1 MRRIGGSKLLKHVLI
16 DGGNLSHRS
25 HHASLKSG
33 KHVNNGT
40 TYHFINTLNEYLRK
54 IAPFD
59 SVNVFWDGTSA
70 FRKNLYP
77 GYKLKRKKSGVLENR
92 LSCIFDGHIINDE
105 RELLVKILSWL
116 GVNQY
121 YDPDHEADDLI
132 ASYLKA
138 NGDSINVVMSD
149 DKDFIP
155 LLINPR
161 AVIYRP
167 IMDVFLDSESAD
179 KFLETSGINHHEY
192 FLYKVIYGDMSDNIK
207 GVPFYPKK
215 YSKPA
220 CSFRD
225 LNSLLSSN
233 LDSAII
239 NPLLKHQDLLRLNE
253 KLVAFVTDIDLT
265 CSLIKSDRE
274 IEKFKAILS
283 HIGMIY
289 PKYFQFLPS
298 TNAPALP
305 NWYVDL

>member
-25 HHASLKSG
+25 HHAALKAG
-33 KHVNNGT
+33 KYTNNGT

-54 IAPFD
+54 TSPFD
-59 SVNVFWDGTSA
+59 SVNVFWDGVSVY
-70 FRKNLYP
+70 RKNLFP

-92 LSCIFDGHIINDE
+92 LSYIFDNYVVNDE
-105 RELLVKILSWL
+105 QDLLRKFLSLL

-121 YDPDHEADDLI
+121 YSPDHEADDLI
-132 ASYLKA
+132 ATYVKDNNS
-138 NGDSINVVMSD
+138 SINVVVSD

-155 LLINPR
+155 LLSNPR

-167 IMDVFLDSESAD
+167 ITDTFLDAESAD
-179 KFLETSGINHHEY
+179 KFLEALGINHQEY

-215 YSKPA
+215 NAKAA

-233 LDSAII
+233 VDSTIL
-239 NPLLKHQDLLRLNE
+239 NPLLKHVDLLKLNE
-253 KLVAFVTDIDLT
+253 KLVSFI
-265 CSLIKSDRE
+265 RE
-274 IEKFKAILS
+274 INLDTYLTKSCRDLEIFKKMLS
-283 HIGMIY
+283 QIGMIY
-289 PKYFQFLPS
+289 PKYSQFLSSSPS
-298 TNAPALP
+298 LP
-305 NWYVDL
+305 DWYADL